1 MKKQIAGLLI
11 PVGILILIFFII
23 FVINQTANI
32 VNLAGNVNPA
42 FGKGVLYA
50 LLIIYAVIITTPFII
65 FFKMPRILQPPED
78 EYSPEYEIFLKKLRT
93 RLSKNAYVKENSLPL
108 KTREDIEKALKL
120 LNSKADDVTRSTAS
134 TVFVTTAISQNGLLD
149 ALMVLSAQIRLIWRV
164 AHVYNQRPLL
174 RESVYLYANVAG
186 TAFVTSELEDL
197 DVSDQIEPVMASVFG
212 GGVAGTIPGVNAVT
226 NLITNSIVEGA
237 ANAFLTLRVGA
248 ITKRYFSSLTKQKK
262 NLLRKSASLEAGSML
277 GSIVFKSAGMVSEA
291 IWKAS
296 KKSAATL
303 SKRFMESPIKST
315 GAVWNT
321 SKKSAGIIGDA
332 SKKSAG
338 VIIDAVKKYKKY
350 RDEIKNKNGTDN
362 SDTEEP
368 ESGEKSSGKENE

>member
-174 RESVYLYANVAG
+174 RESVYLYAS
-186 TAFVTSELEDL
+186 VT
-197 DVSDQIEPVMASVFG
+197 
-212 GGVAGTIPGVNAVT
+212 
-226 NLITNSIVEGA
+226 
-237 ANAFLTLRVGA
+237 R
-248 ITKRYFSSLTKQKK
+248 
-262 NLLRKSASLEAGSML
+262 
-277 GSIVFKSAGMVSEA
+277 
-291 IWKAS
+291 
-296 KKSAATL
+296 
-303 SKRFMESPIKST
+303 
-315 GAVWNT
+315 
-321 SKKSAGIIGDA
+321 
-332 SKKSAG
+332 
-338 VIIDAVKKYKKY
+338 
-350 RDEIKNKNGTDN
+350 
-362 SDTEEP
+362 
-368 ESGEKSSGKENE
+368 